1 MQSFSQRRQRLPLSI
16 AAVLCFSA
24 SAMLAQSS
32 LDPFAKPPSTAPNAI
47 SQPTL
52 SPGLIQLMEL
62 EGRFQTDV
70 ATGGGKAFASWFA
83 EDGVTLGN
91 GQPPVLG
98 RAAIAAAA
106 NWTPAQ
112 YQLTWVPQ
120 GGQISA
126 QGDMGFTW
134 GHYQGVAKDKAGNPV
149 LTSGRY
155 MTIWKKTPDGT
166 WKVALDSSAN
176 EPPNAADCCS
186 LPKP

>member
-1 MQSFSQRRQRLPLSI
+1 MQPLTRQSNRFAF
-16 AAVLCFSA
+16 AALAAALCFSGGC
-24 SAMLAQSS
+24 LAQSS
-32 LDPFAKPPSTAPNAI
+32 LDPLAKPAAPGPNALT
-47 SQPTL
+47 QPTL

-70 ATGGGKAFASWFA
+70 AAGGGKAFASWFA
-83 EDGVTLGN
+83 EDGVTLSN
-91 GQPPVLG
+91 GQPAVLG

-106 NWTPAQ
+106 NWTPAE

-120 GGQISA
+120 GGQISP

-134 GHYQGVAKDKAGNPV
+134 GHYQGSARDKAGNPV

-155 MTIWKKTPDGT
+155 MTIWRKMPDGN
-166 WKVALDSSAN
+166 WKVALDSSSN
-176 EPPNAADCCS
+176 EPPEAADCCT